1 MRLDDALGSL
11 RALLGDTDPD
21 ARAISVPIPV
31 AEAVLH
37 LGADQR
43 ADDLIN
49 ALAALDLVDCSP
61 RMVQR
66 RAVLLSRLRLDATD
80 DEARAQISDLLGA
93 ASLRRR
99 LHCGLVDALDR
110 DDIIRAQKLRALLI
124 DADAETLG
132 WQADAEAAL
141 DGAPR
146 SEHG

>member
-1 MRLDDALGSL
+1 MKLDDALGSL
-11 RALLGDTDPD
+11 RAILGETDRD
-21 ARAISVPIPV
+21 ARAVSVPIPV

-80 DEARAQISDLLGA
+80 DEARAQASDLLGA

-99 LHCGLVDALDR
+99 VHVALVDALDR
-110 DDIIRAQKLRALLI
+110 DDIVRAQKLRAILI
-124 DADAETLG
+124 DADSELLG
-132 WQADAEAAL
+132 WQVDAEAAL
-141 DGAPR
+141 GRSLR
-146 SEHG
+146 SEDG